1 MNTVKQKAILNL
13 INKLNKT
20 VFTPN
25 DIYQIQGNNKPFTK
39 KAIGFHLIALVNS
52 NQISRIKRGQYMTQ
66 QTVSGLQ
73 INQDNN
79 NNNNNNKPINKESN
93 KEDLPSF
100 LAHEDIEKLLAW
112 KLESINNTNRQIE
125 TLQLKINKLKK
136 QKEVLNNIKAKFC

>member
-25 DIYQIQGNNKPFTK
+25 DIYQIQGSNKPFTK
-39 KAIGFHLIALVNS
+39 KAIGFHLIGLVNT

-66 QTVSGLQ
+66 QTMSNLQ

-79 NNNNNNKPINKESN
+79 NNNIKPINNQSK

-112 KLESINNTNRQIE
+112 KLESINNTNQQIE